1 MKAIILAGGEGSR
14 LRPLSLARPKPML
27 RLLGVPMLEHLVRL
41 LAGHGYTELCLT
53 LGYLPE
59 PIRTHFG
66 DGSEWGVSMEYRVEK
81 LPLGTAGSVGAC
93 RDFVGGEEVLV
104 ISGDAACCA
113 DLSAFRRF
121 HREKGGAATLLAH
134 PCRDALEYGL
144 VLADPDGRVRG
155 FIEKPSPD
163 RVYTDLVNTGIY
175 LLAPEAVD
183 RIPRE
188 GSWDFA
194 SDLFPSLLGQEPGLY
209 AWESGEYW
217 NDIGTAEAYLR
228 TSFDALDG
236 RLSLTV
242 PPSRPDVPCIPP
254 CWVSPMA
261 SVAKGARIGPYAVIG
276 PGSRLGPGCRVDHS
290 VVDGAA
296 VAACCRVT
304 GSILAQGVFLGEG
317 TEVREGCVLADG
329 VTVGAGSFLQAGVK
343 IWPGKALAEGSTL
356 TRSLVGERVQFRL
369 RFDRD
374 ARLRGRA
381 GSELTPDLLLRMG
394 SAGTALRRCASAS
407 GGGDYAALLAM
418 AFLTGSASA
427 GRETFLLD
435 SPDPASSAWAAAQY
449 DLDLTLFIRQDGERL
464 TLYFFD
470 RAGLPLPRSRQRELE
485 AAGDREGAGA
495 LPQDCVKPRRILGT
509 EEAHAAAA
517 AAGCGP
523 LQGFR
528 AAVTGGQSLVR
539 AIRCRQG
546 EIVPAEAGIP
556 VFRLSVDGLT
566 LEATDE
572 EGRSWSWDKLLCA
585 LLRAE
590 LRGGRGPLCLPYT
603 APEAAEAIA
612 AQEGERLLRLVR
624 DGQEAAE
631 VWRQRPY
638 VRDGLFLALR
648 LCHWLHSARS
658 PFQGRLAD
666 LMDSLPPYETRETE
680 LQVRSGSGRL
690 LRALRQEYGGETV
703 SGLKLR
709 TDKGCATISPDTLGR
724 LRIRAE
730 SSAMEAAGELCAE
743 LRDKLRELDA

>member
-27 RLLGVPMLEHLVRL
+27 RLLGVPLLEHLVRL
-41 LAGHGYTELCLT
+41 LAGHGYTELCMT

-66 DGSEWGVSMEYRVEK
+66 DGAEWGVSIEYRTEK

-93 RDFVGGEEVLV
+93 RDFIGGEEVLV
-104 ISGDAACCA
+104 ISGDAACGA
-113 DLSAFRRF
+113 DLTAFRRF
-121 HREKGGAATLLAH
+121 HREKGGVVTLLAH

-175 LLAPEAVD
+175 LLKPEALE

-188 GSWDFA
+188 GAWDFA
-194 SDLFPSLLGQEPGLY
+194 SDLFPALLGQEPGLY
-209 AWESGEYW
+209 AWETGDYW
-217 NDIGTAEAYLR
+217 NDVGTAEAYLH
-228 TSFDALDG
+228 TCFDALDG
-236 RLSLTV
+236 QLSLSV
-242 PPSRPDVPCIPP
+242 PPSRPDISCIPP
-254 CWVSPMA
+254 CWISPQA
-261 SVAKGARIGPYAVIG
+261 TVAKGARIGPYAVIG
-276 PGSRLGPGCRVDHS
+276 PGSSLGPGCRVDHS

-296 VAACCRVT
+296 VSACCRVT

-329 VTVGAGSFLQAGVK
+329 VTIGAGSFLQAGVK
-343 IWPGKALAEGSTL
+343 IWPGKTVAEGSTL
-356 TRSLVGERVQFRL
+356 TRSLTGERVQLRL
-369 RFDRD
+369 RFGRD

-381 GSELTPDLLLRMG
+381 GTEMTPELLLRMG
-394 SAGTALRRCASAS
+394 SAGASLRRCAAAS
-407 GGGDYAALLAM
+407 GGGEYAALLAM
-418 AFLTGSASA
+418 AFLAGSASA
-427 GRETFLLD
+427 GRETFRLD
-435 SPDPASSAWAAAQY
+435 SPDPASAAWTSAQY
-449 DLDLTLFIRQDGERL
+449 DLDLTLFIRQEGERL

-470 RAGLPLPRSRQRELE
+470 RAGLPLPRNRQRELE
-485 AAGDREGAGA
+485 ASAEREGTSA
-495 LPQDCVKPRRILGT
+495 LPEDCRAPRSIAGT

-528 AAVTGGQSLVR
+528 ASVTGGLSLIR
-539 AIRCRQG
+539 ALGCRQAD
-546 EIVPAEAGIP
+546 IVPPSAGILNL
-556 VFRLSVDGLT
+556 RLSEDGMS

-572 EGRSWSWDKLLCA
+572 EGRSHNWDRLLCA
-585 LLRAE
+585 LLQAE
-590 LRGGRGPLCLPYT
+590 LRGGQGPLCLPYT
-603 APEAAEAIA
+603 APEAAEEIA
-612 AQEGERLLRLVR
+612 FREGVRLLRLGR
-624 DGQEAAE
+624 DGQQAAE
-631 VWRQRPY
+631 IWRQRPY
-638 VRDGLFLALR
+638 ARDGLFLALR
-648 LCHWLHSARS
+648 LCHWLHSAHS

-666 LMDSLPPYETRETE
+666 LMDSLPPFETREEE
-680 LQVRSGSGRL
+680 LQTRSGSGRL
-690 LRALRQEYGGETV
+690 LKALRREYGGETI

-709 TDKGCATISPDTLGR
+709 TPKGCATVSPDTLGR

-743 LRDKLRELDA
+743 IRDRLRQLDA